1 MARIRTGSESSSHSV
16 AAFFAPG
23 WAGAILYLLLGM
35 IIIIALNAGSIIS
48 RLSNNYISSP
58 ERLRANFTT
67 LSSGFSNSFSSAL
80 GGRLG
85 QIMLWAFVGA
95 IVYMGLW
102 LARNVLNSFENDI
115 ISAHYLH
122 PSGYSSVQT
131 WGSSLSIKLF
141 LVAEGIITVAYF
153 FIALTAALPAVAAM
167 AGSAAYNFNAH
178 SSPLY
183 IILAVLSAALILYIG
198 VVLLRLLAHLWKLL

>member
-1 MARIRTGSESSSHSV
+1 MARIKIGSETSNHSM
-16 AAFFAPG
+16 ATFFAPG

-35 IIIIALNAGSIIS
+35 IIIIALNAGTIIN
-48 RLSNNYISSP
+48 RLSNNGISSP
-58 ERLRANFTT
+58 DKFKASFST
-67 LSSGFSNSFSSAL
+67 LSTGFSNSFSSAL

-95 IVYMGLW
+95 IVYLGLW

-131 WGSSLSIKLF
+131 WGASLSIKLF

-153 FIALTAALPAVAAM
+153 FIAVTAALPAVAAM
-167 AGSAAYNFNAH
+167 AGSAAYNFNAY
-178 SSPLY
+178 SSPPY
-183 IILAVLSAALILYIG
+183 IVLAVLCAALILYIG
-198 VVLLRLLAHLWKLL
+198 AVLLRLLAHLWKLL